1 MSYLPPQVWTAP
13 QMGGRFG
20 GLNRPTAGARH
31 TQTLPKGDKP
41 YQLYSL
47 NTPNGIKVNIMLE
60 ELKALGLLDYD
71 AFKIDIMQGE
81 QFGSGF
87 VEINPNSKIPALVDN
102 TGDEPVAVFESG
114 AILWYLAQKYEQ
126 FLPTNPKDH
135 AQALSW
141 LMWQMGSAPFVGG
154 GFGHFYAY
162 APKPIEYAINRYAM
176 ETKRQLDVLN
186 QHLAQHDY
194 MAGEYGVA
202 DMAIYPWY
210 GALVLGKLYV
220 GENDNHAY
228 DAKTFLGTDEY
239 SYVLSW
245 AKRIA
250 DRQAVQQA
258 QNLVLTPI
266 TRGNE

>member
-1 MSYLPPQVWTAP
+1 MSYLPPKVWQAP
-13 QMGGRFG
+13 EMGGKFG

-31 TQTLPKGDKP
+31 PQVLPKGDKP

-47 NTPNGIKVNIMLE
+47 NTPNGVKVNIILE
-60 ELKALGLLDYD
+60 ELKALGLLDFD
-71 AFKIDIMQGE
+71 AFKIDIMKGE

-102 TGDEPVAVFESG
+102 GDEPVYVFESG
-114 AILWYLAQKYEQ
+114 AILLYLAQKYQ
-126 FLPTNPKDH
+126 KFLGNDPKTH
-135 AQALSW
+135 AQTLSW

-162 APKPIEYAINRYAM
+162 APELIEYAINRYAM

-186 QHLAQHDY
+186 QHLVKHEY
-194 MAGEYGVA
+194 MAGEYGIA

-210 GALVLGKLYV
+210 GWLVLGKLYV
-220 GENDNHAY
+220 GENDNHSY
-228 DAKTFLGTDEY
+228 DAKTFLNADEY
-239 SYVLSW
+239 PHVLAW

-250 DRQAVQQA
+250 DRQAVKNA
-258 QNLVLTPI
+258 ESLVLTPI
-266 TRGNE
+266 GDDV